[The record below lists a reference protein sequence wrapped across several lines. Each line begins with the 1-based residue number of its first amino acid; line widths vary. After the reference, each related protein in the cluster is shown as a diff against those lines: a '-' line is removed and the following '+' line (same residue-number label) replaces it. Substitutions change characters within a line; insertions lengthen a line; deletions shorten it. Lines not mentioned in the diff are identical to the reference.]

1 MNFKSLDEMSNMLIV
16 DDKNEKPEEIVEDYF
31 QMIVNHKDDHGA
43 ILIFLEEMFDDIN
56 YWTIKQMLI
65 DQAKMSIDSLQ
76 VLEEIEHEFIEDDAD
91 MDDL

>member
-1 MNFKSLDEMSNMLIV
+1 VNFKSLDEMSNMLIV